1 MEVRP
6 ALARRHPVA
15 TIAASILAGLIGM
28 GLLSTGAGMFQRD
41 GSPLER
47 IVVAE
52 RACSHYAFESER
64 MNCVSMFLVEARSQR
79 VAQE

>member
-15 TIAASILAGLIGM
+15 TIAASILAGVIGM
-28 GLLSTGAGMFQRD
+28 GLLSTVAGMFQRD